1 VNALN
6 RRTALT
12 LLAGLP
18 WVTAAAASAG
28 PVMSAPL
35 TYDKDGRPTVPVS
48 INGKGPFMLV
58 TDTGAGGTV
67 LSTTLVQELALSA
80 DAGHGAQIQ
89 GAAGATQVRLF
100 SLDSL
105 KVGDLVVS
113 PARATEL
120 PNGGISDSR
129 GVLGADTFA
138 RGRIEYDFAGGLLQ
152 ASASG
157 ATPAGFTAIQAQ
169 LLHRVLAVIP
179 ARLGGVE
186 TPALIDTGARAT
198 LANAKMMEALGYA
211 PGDARLT
218 LEEKPTGATGHV
230 MRSYLGGAADL
241 VIGGQ
246 TFPGQKL
253 VFIDLPVFQALGMAD
268 KPGLILGIDA
278 LRKFDAVAIDYPRG
292 EVQLRP
298 RR

>member
-1 VNALN
+1 MKALT
-6 RRTALT
+6 RRTAFS
-12 LLAGLP
+12 LLAILP
-18 WVTAAAASAG
+18 AGMAAAAPVEPAMSTPLGYDIAG
-28 PVMSAPL
+28 H
-35 TYDKDGRPTVPVS
+35 PTVQVG
-48 INGKGPFMLV
+48 INGKGPFRLV
-58 TDTGAGGTV
+58 TDTAASGTV
-67 LSTTLVQELALSA
+67 LTSALISELGLAADA
-80 DAGHGAQIQ
+80 DAGGALR
-89 GAAGATQVRLF
+89 GASGTAHVRLF
-100 SLDSL
+100 ELDRL
-105 KVGDLVVS
+105 TVGDLVVS

-120 PNGGISDSR
+120 PHSGVSDSL

-138 RGRIEYDFAGGLLQ
+138 RGRIEYDFAGGLLK

-169 LLHRVLAVIP
+169 LLHRVLAVVP

-186 TPALIDTGARAT
+186 TPALVDTGARAT
-198 LANAKMMEALGYA
+198 LANAKMMKALGYA
-211 PGDARLT
+211 PGDPRLT
-218 LEEKPTGATGHV
+218 FEEKPTGATGHV

-246 TFPGQKL
+246 TFAGQQL

-278 LRKFDAVAIDYPRG
+278 LRKFDALAIDYPRA

>member
-1 VNALN
+1 MNALN

-12 LLAGLP
+12 LLASLPLGL
-18 WVTAAAASAG
+18 AAAAPAALA
-28 PVMSAPL
+28 MTAPL

-48 INGKGPFMLV
+48 INGKGPFLLV

-67 LSTTLVQELALSA
+67 LTTSLVQELALSP

-89 GAAGATQVRLF
+89 GASGATQVRLF

-120 PNGGISDSR
+120 PNGGISDSL

-138 RGRIEYDFAGGLLQ
+138 RGRIEYDFAGGRLT
-152 ASASG
+152 ARESG
-157 ATPAGFTAIQAQ
+157 AAPAGFTAIAAQ
-169 LLHRVLAVIP
+169 MLHRVLAVIP

-186 TPALIDTGARAT
+186 TSALIDTGARAT
-198 LANAKMMEALGYA
+198 LANAKMMQALGYA
-211 PGDARLT
+211 PGDPRLT
-218 LEEKPTGATGHV
+218 VEDKPTGATGHV
-230 MRSYLGGAADL
+230 MRSYLGGSADL
-241 VIGGQ
+241 VVGGQ
-246 TFPGQKL
+246 TFVGQKL
-253 VFIDLPVFQALGMAD
+253 VFVDLPVFQALGMAD

-292 EVQLRP
+292 EVQLRAK
-298 RR
+298 R

>member
-1 VNALN
+1 VRALN

-12 LLAGLP
+12 LLASLPLGL
-18 WVTAAAASAG
+18 AAAPPGAPG
-28 PVMSAPL
+28 MSAPL

-48 INGKGPFMLV
+48 INGKGPFLLV

-67 LSTTLVQELALSA
+67 LSTTLVQELALSPA
-80 DAGHGAQIQ
+80 AGHGAQIQ
-89 GAAGATQVRLF
+89 GASGATQVRLF
-100 SLDSL
+100 SLESL

-120 PNGGISDSR
+120 PNSGISDSR

-138 RGRIEYDFAGGLLQ
+138 RGRIEYDFAGGRLT
-152 ASASG
+152 ASG
-157 ATPAGFTAIQAQ
+157 SGAAPAGFTAIQAQ

-186 TPALIDTGARAT
+186 TPALVDTGARAT
-198 LANAKMMEALGYA
+198 LANAKMMEVLGYA
-211 PGDARLT
+211 PGDPRLT
-218 LEEKPTGATGHV
+218 VEDKPTGATGHV

-246 TFPGQKL
+246 TFASQKL

-278 LRKFDAVAIDYPRG
+278 LRKFDAVAIDYPRS